1 MKVMIFM
8 EAPRYVM
15 ALDAGTTSIR
25 CILFDIHGN
34 AAAVAQK
41 EFTQYFPQDG
51 WVEQNANEIWDT
63 QLAVAVD
70 AMSKLGCSYTDIAAI
85 GITNQRETV
94 VVWDKETGEP
104 ICNAIVWQCRRTAEY
119 CDSLKEDGMV
129 DFIRERTGLVIDP
142 YFSGTKLR
150 WILNHVEGARAL
162 AEQGRLLFGT
172 VDTWLIWKLSGG
184 KVHVTDYSNAS
195 RTMLF
200 NIHKLCWDED
210 LLKLFD
216 IPVSMLPTVSPSSA
230 HYGYTLPSFFGG
242 EIPICAS
249 AGDQQSALFGQA
261 CFNVGDVKTTYGTGG
276 FLLMNTGET
285 AVSSQSGLLTTI
297 AWGIDDKVEYALE
310 GSVFVAGAAI
320 KWLRDEV
327 GLIGSA
333 RECDIISETV
343 PHANGVYLVPAFVG
357 LGAPY
362 WDPYARGVITG
373 LTRNAGRTD
382 LVRATLDSLAYQT
395 NDVIEAMIKD
405 SGSIP
410 AVIKVDGGASV
421 SNVLLQFQSDICRIP
436 VERPCCVE
444 TTALGAAYLAG
455 LACGFWKDRED
466 IVKNRGV
473 DRVFSPQM
481 SVDLREKLLNGW
493 HKAVKCSFGWA
504 SE

>member
-1 MKVMIFM
+1 
-8 EAPRYVM
+8 
-15 ALDAGTTSIR
+15 
-25 CILFDIHGN
+25 
-34 AAAVAQK
+34 
-41 EFTQYFPQDG
+41 
-51 WVEQNANEIWDT
+51 
-63 QLAVAVD
+63 
-70 AMSKLGCSYTDIAAI
+70 
-85 GITNQRETV
+85 
-94 VVWDKETGEP
+94 
-104 ICNAIVWQCRRTAEY
+104 
-119 CDSLKEDGMV
+119 
-129 DFIRERTGLVIDP
+129 
-142 YFSGTKLR
+142 
-150 WILNHVEGARAL
+150 
-162 AEQGRLLFGT
+162 
-172 VDTWLIWKLSGG
+172 
-184 KVHVTDYSNAS
+184 
-195 RTMLF
+195 
-200 NIHKLCWDED
+200 
-210 LLKLFD
+210 
-216 IPVSMLPTVSPSSA
+216 
-230 HYGYTLPSFFGG
+230 
-242 EIPICAS
+242 
-249 AGDQQSALFGQA
+249 
-261 CFNVGDVKTTYGTGG
+261 
-276 FLLMNTGET
+276 
-285 AVSSQSGLLTTI
+285 
-297 AWGIDDKVEYALE
+297 VEYALE

-373 LTRNAGRTD
+373 LTRKAGRTD

-504 SE
+504 AE